1 MGQSSK
7 RYPTV
12 NLCKPIF
19 SLSIKFKM
27 QRKIIALLALCLVFV
42 ECKPRPEDRPNS
54 GGWNSGSNN
63 NRPDSN
69 TGGNWNNGGDGWNS
83 GSNNGR
89 PDSNNGGNW
98 NNGGGDG
105 WNSGSNNGRP
115 DSNTGGNWN
124 NGGNNGWNS
133 GNNNNNRPDSNG
145 HWDHG
150 NDGYHPGGR
159 SSEPA
164 PEEGEADV

>member
-69 TGGNWNNGGDGWNS
+69 TGGNWNNGGGDGWNS
-83 GSNNGR
+83 GSN
-89 PDSNNGGNW
+89 
-98 NNGGGDG
+98 
-105 WNSGSNNGRP
+105 NNGRP

-124 NGGNNGWNS
+124 NGGNDWNS
-133 GNNNNNRPDSNG
+133 GSNNGRPDSNTG
-145 HWDHG
+145 GNGNWNHG
-150 NDGYHPGGR
+150 NNGYHPGGR
-159 SSEPA
+159 SS
-164 PEEGEADV
+164 